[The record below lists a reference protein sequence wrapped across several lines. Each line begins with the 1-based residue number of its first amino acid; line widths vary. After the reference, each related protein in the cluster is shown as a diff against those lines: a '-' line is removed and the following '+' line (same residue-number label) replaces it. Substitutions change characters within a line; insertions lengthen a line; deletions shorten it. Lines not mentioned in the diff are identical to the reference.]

1 MGSKG
6 SNTQTTTSNNTSQYT
21 ANPLT
26 QAAGAQALQY
36 AQNAASLP
44 FSAPLQGVQ
53 GFSPDQMQAFQQTRD
68 QQGFAQPYYN
78 QAASYFN
85 QSANPITGAQVGN
98 YLNPYAN
105 YVLGNLGETQ
115 KQQMQDVTGRLT
127 QQAGG
132 VGADRIAVGQSELA
146 RQQNLATGATL
157 AGIYQPALAAAQQDA
172 QRQAQAGYAFGN
184 LGGQAQNSALQGTSA
199 LYNMGSQQQQLGQAG
214 LNAAYNQQA
223 AQAAYPY
230 QQAQFLAGITGGLAP
245 AFGGTTTSQGQ
256 SQTTRPPPNQWSQI
270 LGGGLGLAGSIF
282 GGPLG
287 GSIGSAIG
295 KGAGN
300 MFGGSEITNGGG
312 LDMSGGNFSFTPSG
326 SGFTLARGG
335 RLSRDEGGRV
345 NPFAEVLQFALQNR
359 ASGGRVKGYALGG
372 PTFGDRFRG
381 DVVGSPLSQQGFSD
395 RFYGVPAEPDP
406 SNFPGPEAGI
416 FGGALPGGG
425 AFPTSGGFPPSPM
438 SQIDSRF
445 PEATPPVDPAVAA
458 QFQRSFALPP
468 GAQVAQQMGTGVPS
482 RPAQVADA
490 GPVPTDNASARSAA
504 PPGGPQ
510 SAPPTEPDGE
520 ASLPQNASLTEGEGL
535 PYPDLSLKD
544 DASRN
549 MAKSPWTALA
559 RAGFAMAAGDSPFFG
574 VNLGKGGL
582 EGLKELD
589 EQRKALR
596 EEEGVNQRAR
606 QLMLEVKKHQ
616 DLYSKMTPYQ
626 KESIRVAGE
635 KTEAASEI
643 ARMKLEAAQ
652 ERARLKREEDEKKS
666 EEKANAPFTKAQLDV
681 DKKRMIAIDAE
692 SEAAK
697 KSLGALENIER
708 MSKEAYQGPIAGRI
722 GDVTGLNSAIN
733 TQAAELNLASAAF
746 MKGNF
751 SDKDLK
757 FIQSATYNTKMPED
771 QAAQAIMLKR
781 AAAERINLK
790 NQFYREWF
798 DKRRNLSGADKA
810 WDRYVKENEMTVDDP
825 KAPGGRRF
833 NPAFNKD
840 YSAYQKPRKGEVI
853 GGYRYKGGPEDQESS
868 WEKAR

>member
-1 MGSKG
+1 M
-6 SNTQTTTSNNTSQYT
+6 
-21 ANPLT
+21 
-26 QAAGAQALQY
+26 
-36 AQNAASLP
+36 
-44 FSAPLQGVQ
+44 PLQGVQ
-53 GFSPDQMQAFQQTRD
+53 GFSPDQLQAFQQTRD

-85 QSANPITGAQVGN
+85 QSANPITGAQVNN

-105 YVLGNLGETQ
+105 YVLGNLGESQ
-115 KQQMQDVTGRLT
+115 KQQMQDLTGRLT

-214 LNAAYNQQA
+214 LNALYNQQA

-230 QQAQFLAGITGGLAP
+230 QQAQFLSGITGQLAP
-245 AFGGTTTSQGQ
+245 AFGGTTTQNGT
-256 SQTTRPPPNQWSQI
+256 SQTTRPPPNMWSQI
-270 LGGGLGLAGSIF
+270 LGGGLGLAGTIF

-300 MFGGSEITNGGG
+300 MFGGGEITNGGG

-335 RLSRDEGGRV
+335 RISRDEGGRV

-359 ASGGRVKGYALGG
+359 ASGGRIKGYALGG
-372 PTFGDRFRG
+372 PTFTDRFRG
-381 DVVGSPLSQQGFSD
+381 DTIGGPLSREGFSD

-406 SNFPGPEAGI
+406 SNFPGPQAGV
-416 FGGALPGGG
+416 FGGTLPGGG
-425 AFPTSGGFPPSPM
+425 AFAGSGGFPPSPM
-438 SQIDSRF
+438 SQIDARF
-445 PEATPPVDPAVAA
+445 PEATPPVDPTVAA
-458 QFQRSFALPP
+458 QFQKSFALPP
-468 GAQVAQQMGTGVPS
+468 GAQVAQQLGTGVPP
-482 RPAQVADA
+482 RAPTQVADA
-490 GPVPTDNASARSAA
+490 GPAPAEDTSARSTV
-504 PPGGPQ
+504 PPGGPK
-510 SAPPTEPDGE
+510 SLAPPTEPDGE
-520 ASLPQNASLTEGEGL
+520 TSLPQNASLTEGEGL

-544 DASRN
+544 DVSRN

-559 RAGFAMAAGDSPFFG
+559 RAGFAMAASDSPFFG
-574 VNLGKGGL
+574 VNFGKGAL

-616 DLYSKMTPYQ
+616 DQYSKMTPYQ
-626 KESIRVAGE
+626 KKSLEIAEDRNE
-635 KTEAASEI
+635 TAAEI
-643 ARMKLEAAQ
+643 ARMKLEASQ
-652 ERARLKREEDEKKS
+652 ERARIKREEDEKRA

-681 DKKRMIAIDAE
+681 DKKRMIAIDTE
-692 SEAAK
+692 GEAAK
-697 KSLGALENIER
+697 KSLGALDNIER
-708 MSKEAYQGPIAGRI
+708 MMKEAYQGPIAGRL
-722 GDVTGLNSAIN
+722 GDAVGLNSAIN
-733 TQAAELNLASAAF
+733 TQASELNLAAANF
-746 MKGNF
+746 LKGNF

-757 FIQSATYNTKMPED
+757 FIQGSTYNTKMPED
-771 QAAQAIMLKR
+771 QAVQAIMLKR
-781 AAAERINLK
+781 AAAERINIK
-790 NQFYREWF
+790 QQFYRDWF
-798 DKRRNLSGADKA
+798 DKRRSLSGADKA

-825 KAPGGRRF
+825 NAPGGRRF
-833 NPAFNKD
+833 NPNYNKN
-840 YSAYQKPRKGEVI
+840 YASYQAPRKGEVI

-868 WEKAR
+868 WEKVK